1 MEEEDLLLGLFP
13 RVGHTGTSCNM
24 KQNEHARLRNVD
36 QNKENTCRGIYDAKS
51 QIEKN
56 TLLSNYS
63 STKGVLY
70 CKPHFEQL
78 FKETDFEQ
86 LFKKNG
92 NFSKN

>member
-1 MEEEDLLLGLFP
+1 MRELQLESAAKTFDEASME
-13 RVGHTGTSCNM
+13 RS
-24 KQNEHARLRNVD
+24 
-36 QNKENTCRGIYDAKS
+36 KS
-51 QIEKN
+51 FIKALQ
-56 TLLSNYS
+56 LCNYS

-92 NFSKN
+92 SFRKN